1 MGFLEEAER
10 QAGADKL
17 GKLARLLE
25 RSGIDLEDVSR
36 VERVNLWQGFLK
48 DPDGKAEKVD
58 LAGISLVPRWA
69 DGPEWPVIQPGPP
82 VRLPPAKTLK
92 RTASGWEVAVVL
104 PDIQAGYF
112 RGPGGALEPTHDE
125 AALAVALAVVKA
137 AKPSLVVLVGDNADL
152 PEFGKYRLSVAFQ
165 QTTQATIDRLTLF
178 LAELRQAAPA
188 ARIVWLAGNHEE
200 RLPNYLLDNAKA
212 AFGLRRG
219 TLPEERPSTWPL
231 LSIPELLRM
240 NEFGV
245 EYIPGYPASHVW
257 VTPRLKIVHG
267 EIVRSQSST
276 ASAYLNR
283 EKTSVIFGHVHRRE
297 YAARTRDDHDGPREV
312 MAASPGCLAR
322 VDGAVPSTKG
332 GTDLDGRP
340 VYRGEDWQQGIAV
353 VPYRKDTGVFVYEQV
368 AILQGWAMW
377 RGKEFVSKVTS
388 TGEPIG

>member
-82 VRLPPAKTLK
+82 VRLPPTKTFK

>member
-1 MGFLEEAER
+1 
-10 QAGADKL
+10 
-17 GKLARLLE
+17 
-25 RSGIDLEDVSR
+25 
-36 VERVNLWQGFLK
+36 
-48 DPDGKAEKVD
+48 
-58 LAGISLVPRWA
+58 
-69 DGPEWPVIQPGPP
+69 
-82 VRLPPAKTLK
+82 
-92 RTASGWEVAVVL
+92 
-104 PDIQAGYF
+104 
-112 RGPGGALEPTHDE
+112 
-125 AALAVALAVVKA
+125 
-137 AKPSLVVLVGDNADL
+137 
-152 PEFGKYRLSVAFQ
+152 
-165 QTTQATIDRLTLF
+165 
-178 LAELRQAAPA
+178 
-188 ARIVWLAGNHEE
+188 
-200 RLPNYLLDNAKA
+200 
-212 AFGLRRG
+212 
-219 TLPEERPSTWPL
+219 
-231 LSIPELLRM
+231 
-240 NEFGV
+240 
-245 EYIPGYPASHVW
+245 
-257 VTPRLKIVHG
+257 HG

>member
-82 VRLPPAKTLK
+82 VRLPPTKTLK

-112 RGPGGALEPTHDE
+112 RGPGGVLEPTHDE

>member
-82 VRLPPAKTLK
+82 VRLPPTKTLK